1 MKLVVAEVEK
11 TGESIKISLLWSDAL
26 NTVKTQ
32 FCFLK
37 INENV
42 FEHRRFE
49 KRRVAKRKREGQFEK
64 EASYNLPF
72 AQKPRKTECFP
83 FSFETRICQHM
94 FLLTLWQIF
103 WLTSLKENRNNPHRD
118 VMKEIFFIAF
128 RLISSRNSSKS
139 QDANIIDFNIHSEGG
154 ATSPRCRFYP

>member
-11 TGESIKISLLWSDAL
+11 TGKSIKISLLWSDAL

-72 AQKPRKTECFP
+72 AQKPRKTE
-83 FSFETRICQHM
+83 FSF
-94 FLLTLWQIF
+94 
-103 WLTSLKENRNNPHRD
+103 
-118 VMKEIFFIAF
+118 
-128 RLISSRNSSKS
+128 LIRNSDLPAHFPSHIVT
-139 QDANIIDFNIHSEGG
+139 DILIDVSE
-154 ATSPRCRFYP
+154 RKQK